1 MNCPKNLRK
10 IYSIGEVFAMI
21 ESVVC
26 AFLTD
31 KRVFVKKDYSKSG
44 IISNVNLPRAS
55 PIIPYYMEGRS
66 RKSQNHLF
74 REE

>member
-1 MNCPKNLRK
+1 MC
-10 IYSIGEVFAMI
+10 
-21 ESVVC
+21 C

-55 PIIPYYMEGRS
+55 LITRQKGKIIHLTPQKIWLTQPFGAGNSSYFPILVPSPSPI
-66 RKSQNHLF
+66 
-74 REE
+74 